1 MKVVTKRIFE
11 PFGNLL
17 QREFQSV
24 PKSFFLWWK
33 FVFVSENGFFKF
45 STVVESLQKERLS
58 ICFQK
63 TFDGDIF
70 QPLWVAY
77 CINSTVK
84 GWYTLF
90 SFLNFPFFLSFSE
103 KKYFCAAASQLTLVK
118 SSVDLFTD
126 PYCPLEG
133 NDDGFWG
140 TMAENKKICF
150 PLLSNK
156 VLPWIGRKWRQCW
169 VI

>member
-1 MKVVTKRIFE
+1 MTKRIFE

-24 PKSFFLWWK
+24 RKSFFLWWK

-70 QPLWVAY
+70 QPLWAAY
-77 CINSTVK
+77 CISTVK
-84 GWYTLF
+84 GWYMLF
-90 SFLNFPFFLSFSE
+90 SLLNSPFFLLFSE
-103 KKYFCAAASQLTLVK
+103 KKYFCAAASQLTQIF
-118 SSVDLFTD
+118 SRSF
-126 PYCPLEG
+126 Y
-133 NDDGFWG
+133 WS
-140 TMAENKKICF
+140 
-150 PLLSNK
+150 LL
-156 VLPWIGRKWRQCW
+156 PIGRKWWWILRDDGGKCKNMFS
-169 VI
+169 IAFK